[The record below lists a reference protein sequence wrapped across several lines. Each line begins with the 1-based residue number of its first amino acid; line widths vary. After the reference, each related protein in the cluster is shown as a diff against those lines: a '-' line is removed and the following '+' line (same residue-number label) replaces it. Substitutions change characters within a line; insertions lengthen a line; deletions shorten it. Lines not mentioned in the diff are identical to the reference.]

1 MISRRQTR
9 RLLPPLFRGVFFRL
23 AFLAG
28 TSSALSVLYSC
39 KTSILFRRNDWNQP
53 IQDRDST
60 VEALIWIGTALATL
74 SYFLVQ
80 GSTPGY
86 IEKNSQT
93 NNTTATTSVASD
105 AAELATG
112 AAVLPV
118 PSLSRSQDELHSITV
133 ELTESTSSVLLSQ
146 SESDDLPVSDPAMDE
161 IAAAA
166 IAACGV
172 RDCKWCGANQPRRAH
187 HCRDC
192 DRCVAT
198 FDHHCL
204 VIGTCIGERNRA
216 RFWLLLFSQTFM
228 NSLVIGVLNTAYEYK
243 RTNNEWLSANS
254 GLLVA
259 HIILW
264 PFQLYCF
271 GLWIFHTWLA
281 LTNTTSYETNVG
293 ANKLW
298 YLKGTSPKDC
308 DLPFSNGLFYNLRLF
323 CCTLDSWSC
332 GLAGG
337 EASAPGVAV
346 ISAKRWTPYEWPAAV
361 EIDRESRQICSNL
374 WENAYW
380 SCC

>member
-1 MISRRQTR
+1 MITRRQTKR
-9 RLLPPLFRGVFFRL
+9 LPPLFRGIFFRG
-23 AFLAG
+23 AFLGG
-28 TSSALSVLYSC
+28 TSIALSVLYSC

-60 VEALIWIGTALATL
+60 VEALVWIGAALATL

-80 GSTPGY
+80 GSSPGY
-86 IEKNSQT
+86 IEKYSR
-93 NNTTATTSVASD
+93 TTTDSMTSSASD
-105 AAELATG
+105 AADLATG
-112 AAVLPV
+112 ASVLPV
-118 PSLSRSQDELHSITV
+118 ASSSRSPDELHSVTV

-146 SESDDLPVSDPAMDE
+146 TGSEEIPVTDQIDE
-161 IAAAA
+161 SAAAA
-166 IAACGV
+166 IAACGI
-172 RDCKWCGANQPRRAH
+172 RDCKWCGAKQPRRAH

-243 RTNNEWLSANS
+243 RTNNEWLSANG
-254 GLLVA
+254 GLLIA

-271 GLWIFHTWLA
+271 GLWIFHSWLA

-308 DLPFSNGLFYNLRLF
+308 DLPFSNGLFHNLRLF
-323 CCTLDSWSC
+323 CCTLDSWGC

-337 EASAPGVAV
+337 EASAPGAV
-346 ISAKRWTPYEWPAAV
+346 VIGAKRWSPYEWPMAV
-361 EIDRESRQICSNL
+361 EIDRESTYVCANL

>member
-1 MISRRQTR
+1 MLRRQK
-9 RLLPPLFRGVFFRL
+9 RLLPPLFRGIFFRA
-23 AFLAG
+23 AFLFG
-28 TSSALSVLYSC
+28 TSVAISILYSS
-39 KTSILFRRNDWNQP
+39 KSSILFRRNDWNQP
-53 IQDRDST
+53 IQERDST
-60 VEALIWIGTALATL
+60 IETLVWISAALTTL

-86 IEKNSQT
+86 IEKP
-93 NNTTATTSVASD
+93 TTTSRSVASVASD
-105 AAELATG
+105 TAELETG
-112 AAVLPV
+112 SSTIPTA
-118 PSLSRSQDELHSITV
+118 SSSRQTPDELHGISV
-133 ELTESTSSVLLSQ
+133 ELTTESTSSVLLSRGGNGDETPII
-146 SESDDLPVSDPAMDE
+146 ESGVDDS
-161 IAAAA
+161 AAAA

-172 RDCKWCGANQPRRAH
+172 KDCKWCGAKQPRRAH

-204 VIGTCIGERNRA
+204 VLGTCIGERNRA
-216 RFWLLLFSQTFM
+216 RFWLLLFSQTLM
-228 NSLVIGVLNTAYEYK
+228 NSLVIGILNTAYEYK
-243 RTNNEWLSANS
+243 RTNDEWLSVNG

-271 GLWIFHTWLA
+271 GLWLFHTWLA
-281 LTNTTSYETNVG
+281 LTNTTSYETNAG

-308 DLPFSNGLFYNLRLF
+308 DLPFSNGVCYNLRLF
-323 CCTLDSWSC
+323 CFTLDSWSC

-337 EASAPGVAV
+337 EISAPGVIV
-346 ISAKRWTPYEWPAAV
+346 IGAKRWTPYEWPAAV
-361 EIDRESRQICSNL
+361 EIDRDSTQICSNL
-374 WENAYW
+374 WENRYW